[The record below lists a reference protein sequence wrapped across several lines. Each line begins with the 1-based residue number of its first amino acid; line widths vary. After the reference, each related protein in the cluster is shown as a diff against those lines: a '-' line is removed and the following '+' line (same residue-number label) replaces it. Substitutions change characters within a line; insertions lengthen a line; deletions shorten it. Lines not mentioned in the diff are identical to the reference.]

1 MGEWVRINYNVY
13 YAQYILHYDITMKIY
28 YERCLVLKMFPFI
41 DQVLK
46 FFNCFTAVNAQH
58 S

>member
-1 MGEWVRINYNVY
+1 MY
-13 YAQYILHYDITMKIY
+13 YAQYNLHYDIIMMIY
-28 YERCLVLKMFPFI
+28 YESCLVLKMFPFI